1 MDAKRLVLIG
11 AIGVTLVARWLG
23 IAGYAG
29 VTVLGMMLSRH
40 APRQTAY
47 LVRMLDPLWY
57 VVQLFLFTLIG
68 AQADFSMLAQVGAV
82 GVGIIAAGL
91 VARTL
96 GVHLALAGTG
106 LRPREVS
113 FCAVA
118 LLPKATVQAAIG
130 GVPLAIGLAAGR
142 PILALAILTIIVTG
156 PLGASAISALAPRWL
171 SSGESAG
178 APVQSPQAPTPVL
191 TTVKS

>member
-1 MDAKRLVLIG
+1 MLAG
-11 AIGVTLVARWLG
+11 AIGISLVARWLG
-23 IAGYAG
+23 LAGYAG
-29 VTVLGMMLSRH
+29 VTVLGLALSRR
-40 APRQTAY
+40 APGRTAD

-68 AQADFSMLAQVGAV
+68 AQADLGMLAQVGAV

-96 GVHLALAGTG
+96 GVRLALAGTG
-106 LRPREVS
+106 LRPREVR

-118 LLPKATVQAAIG
+118 LMPKATVQAAIG
-130 GVPLAIGLAAGR
+130 GVPLAIGLASGR

-156 PLGASAISALAPRWL
+156 PLGASAIAALAPRWL
-171 SSGESAG
+171 SCR
-178 APVQSPQAPTPVL
+178 
-191 TTVKS
+191 